1 MFTDNKLLLNSD
13 PPLRDSLFAYAHLLS
28 FAAHLVLVGRAKE
41 GIVKQAEIAGG
52 TLTAPNELPSVG
64 RRLNDIELASVLG
77 PNIALSDYRGRAN
90 LVLIA
95 ADDGGPTAALAERIA
110 RQYAQI
116 KNEDAVVLLI
126 LQDSSEAALRKTH
139 DLKIPY
145 PVLIDEDGRIHR
157 ELGAIDATGK
167 TGTAVYITDRFG
179 EVFGVYR
186 TGDGTTL
193 PSYEEI
199 VHMLEFVNSQ
209 CPECDAPE
217 WPA

>member
-1 MFTDNKLLLNSD
+1 M
-13 PPLRDSLFAYAHLLS
+13 
-28 FAAHLVLVGRAKE
+28 
-41 GIVKQAEIAGG
+41 KQAEIAGG
-52 TLTAPNELPSVG
+52 TLTAPNEQPSVG

-95 ADDGGPTAALAERIA
+95 ADDGGPTAALVERIA

-116 KNEDAVVLLI
+116 KNEDAVALLI
-126 LQDSSEAALRKTH
+126 LQDSPEAARRKAQ
-139 DLKIPY
+139 DWKAPY
-145 PVLIDEDGRIHR
+145 PVLIDEDGRVHR
-157 ELGAIDATGK
+157 ELGATGAGK

-186 TGDGTTL
+186 TRDGTTL